1 MPTKDAFRVAS
12 QKQEPEPSSVTKLS
26 NMKIKVQTKSGEFS
40 FECEE
45 GENLLYAG
53 LRHGVALPYECATGT
68 CGTCRA
74 RVMDGDAKLEW
85 VEAPGLSYVKQEKN
99 EVLMCRAT
107 PLGDCTLRVPA
118 KTEKTDAVMAPV
130 YSDGIVGNI
139 RKLTHDV
146 ISFDVSISN
155 AMTFDAG
162 QFVVL
167 ETDGV
172 VGGRA
177 YSMVNFEPATESL
190 SFVVKRKPEGKFSD
204 WLFDNDV
211 DGKKLRVYGPLGRA
225 TFRPED
231 AKNVLC
237 IGGGSGIAGMMA
249 IVAHGC
255 RDSYFADHK
264 GYVFFGVR
272 TAADMFFV
280 DELAA
285 YVEQFP
291 ENLEVTVALSDEKI
305 SDELRAR
312 YPRIGFGHGFVH
324 TLTSEKMA
332 GRYDNIVAFVAGPP
346 PMVDG
351 ALRMLVLEARLPGTD
366 IRYDKF
372 S

>member
-1 MPTKDAFRVAS
+1 
-12 QKQEPEPSSVTKLS
+12 
-26 NMKIKVQTKSGEFS
+26 MKIKVQTKSGEFS
-40 FECEE
+40 FDCEE

-74 RVMDGDAKLEW
+74 RVVEGEASLEW
-85 VEAPGLSYVKQEKN
+85 ADAPGLSYVKQEKN
-99 EVLMCRAT
+99 EVLMCRAVAG
-107 PLGDCTLRVPA
+107 GDCTLRVPA
-118 KTEKTDAVMAPV
+118 TVDGMDADVVPS
-130 YSDGIVGNI
+130 YHDGNMGSVRN
-139 RKLTHDV
+139 LTHDV
-146 ISFDVSISN
+146 VSFDVSVDTPMSYRP
-155 AMTFDAG
+155 G

-177 YSMVNFEPATESL
+177 YSMVNFEQAAERL

-211 DGKKLRVYGPLGRA
+211 AGKKVRVYGPLGRA

-231 AKNVLC
+231 GKNVLC
-237 IGGGSGIAGMMA
+237 IAGGSGIAGMMA
-249 IVAHGC
+249 IVARGC
-255 RDSYFADHK
+255 GISYFADHR
-264 GYVFFGVR
+264 GHVYFGVR
-272 TAADMFFV
+272 TAEDVFFL
-280 DELAA
+280 DELSA
-285 YVEQFP
+285 YVEMFP
-291 ENLEVTVALSDEKI
+291 DNLEVTVALSDEQV
-305 SDELRAR
+305 SDALQER
-312 YPRIGFGHGFVH
+312 YPRVDFGHGFVH
-324 TLTSEKMA
+324 AVTAEKMA
-332 GRYDNIVAFVAGPP
+332 GRYDNVVAFVAGPP